1 MTCDYCKSSIP
12 AGVMKCANCGAPI
25 TRDSSVLPDYRSCPA
40 CRRKLLALGSPAC
53 SYCGRRLPD
62 DYIRAREE
70 DLKRITEVEGI
81 ESAEDLGAVSE
92 YFSDKNRRKRSRS
105 FSDPGVVDIT
115 SLIDFFS

>member
-1 MTCDYCKSSIP
+1 
-12 AGVMKCANCGAPI
+12 MKCANCGAPI
-25 TRDSSVLPDYRSCPA
+25 TRDSSVPDYRCCPA
-40 CRRKLLALGSPAC
+40 CHRKLLALGSPAC

-62 DYIRAREE
+62 EFIRAREE

-81 ESAEDLGAVSE
+81 ESTEELSAVSE
-92 YFSDKNRRKRSRS
+92 LFSDTNRRKRSRS